1 MTGGQKKIINH
12 SSFLNLEPATAAIAS
27 AAIPA
32 INPNPGNASLTAPK
46 PPSSSSSTI
55 GIVLIDNRETQ
66 LIPVSL
72 PGWLMHSTC

>member
-46 PPSSSSSTI
+46 PPSSSSII
-55 GIVLIDNRETQ
+55 GIVLLTTGNKTSTAE
-66 LIPVSL
+66 SF
-72 PGWLMHSTC
+72 WLE